1 MSEINFSEKE
11 RVHSRKG
18 YFLYSLGG
26 VTSALPYN
34 MVGTFFVFF
43 YAVKVGLSLELVGL
57 VLILYGLWNAI
68 NDPLFGYYMDKKV
81 TKWGRRVPYII
92 FGTIPLA
99 VGFIMLWYVPWTS
112 QILIFFHAFFMLF
125 LFDTGFTL
133 AITAWA
139 ALYTEMYEEEKERA
153 TVVAIKDTIAFTS
166 SLIGIIFPPL
176 IASAIGWSYTGLI
189 LGIVISI
196 TMYLSLLGT
205 KERKEYQI
213 DEPLPVI
220 PAFRETLKNKPFL
233 IMALTYTLMDCVF
246 AITLIGLPLY
256 AKFVLKMDDALIGFS
271 AVGIALG
278 ALISIPFWRWIYA
291 NKGPK
296 YGLLLAIGIFA
307 GGIWSVFLTKDF
319 ILLVFITLIP
329 GFGIG
334 GIIMTEVPF
343 SAAID
348 YDELITG
355 KRREATY
362 NGILS
367 LIARLAIVL
376 SGLALIIVQ
385 FFFGFEAG
393 SESQTPLALL
403 GLTLLVS
410 LIPFIVAIVGFTVFS
425 SFPINHKR
433 FSEMQ
438 EELKN
443 LHEKRIEELKKS

>member
-1 MSEINFSEKE
+1 MNEKNIIE
-11 RVHSRKG
+11 KDRVHSRRG

-26 VTSALPYN
+26 VTSALPFN
-34 MVGTFFVFF
+34 MIAALFVFF

-57 VLILYGLWNAI
+57 IYILYGLWNAI
-68 NDPLFGYYMDKKV
+68 NDPLFGYYMDKKI
-81 TKWGRRVPYII
+81 TKWGRRVPYIV

-99 VGFIMLWYVPWTS
+99 IGFILLWWVPWS
-112 QILIFFHAFFMLF
+112 SEILIFFHALFMLF

-133 AITAWA
+133 AMTAWA

-153 TVVAIKDTIAFTS
+153 TVVAIKDTISFTS

-176 IASAIGWSYTGLI
+176 IASAVGWSFTGLI
-189 LGIVISI
+189 IGIVATI

-220 PAFRETLKNKPFL
+220 PAFKETLKNKPFL
-233 IMALTYTLMDCVF
+233 NIALTYTIIDSVF

-256 AKFVLKMDDALIGFS
+256 AKFVLKLDEALLGFA
-271 AVGIALG
+271 AVGVALG
-278 ALISIPFWRWIYA
+278 ALISIPFWRWLYA
-291 NKGPK
+291 KKGPK
-296 YGLLLAIGIFA
+296 YPLLLAIGIYA
-307 GGIWSVFLTKDF
+307 LGIWPVFLIRDF
-319 ILLVFITLIP
+319 ILLVFLTLIP
-329 GFGIG
+329 GFGMG

-362 NGILS
+362 NGILT
-367 LIARLAIVL
+367 LIARLSITL

-393 SESQTPLALL
+393 SESQTPLALF

-410 LIPFIVAIVGFTVFS
+410 LIPFIVTVIAFVVFS
-425 SFPINHKR
+425 FFPINLKKFH
-433 FSEMQ
+433 EMM
-438 EELKN
+438 EELKV
-443 LHEKRIEELKKS
+443 LHDKRLEELKKY

>member
-1 MSEINFSEKE
+1 MSEDNISDNE
-11 RVHSRKG
+11 RVHSRQG
-18 YFLYSLGG
+18 YLLYSLGG

-57 VLILYGLWNAI
+57 VFVLYGLWNAV
-68 NDPLFGYYMDKKV
+68 NDPLFGYYMDKKI

-92 FGTIPLA
+92 LGTIPLG
-99 VGFIMLWYVPWTS
+99 VGFILLWWVPWTS
-112 QILIFFHAFFMLF
+112 EILIFFHALFMLF

-133 AITAWA
+133 AMTAWS
-139 ALYTEMYEEEKERA
+139 ALYTEMYEDEKERA

-176 IASAIGWSYTGLI
+176 VASAIGWPLTGLTF
-189 LGIVISI
+189 GIVVSI

-220 PAFRETLKNKPFL
+220 AAFKETFKNKSFV
-233 IMALTYTLMDCVF
+233 IMALTYTLIDSCF
-246 AITLIGLPLY
+246 AITLIALPLY
-256 AKFVLKMDDALIGFS
+256 AKFVLKMDEALIGF
-271 AVGIALG
+271 AALGIALG
-278 ALISIPFWRWIYA
+278 ALIGIPFWRWVYA
-291 NKGPK
+291 KKGPK
-296 YGLLLAIGIFA
+296 YALLFAIGIMA
-307 GGIWSVFLTKDF
+307 VGILPV
-319 ILLVFITLIP
+319 VFIGDFFTLVIVTLIP

-334 GIIMTEVPF
+334 GVLMTEVPF

-348 YDELITG
+348 YDELQTG

-367 LIARLAIVL
+367 LIARLSIAL

-385 FFFGFEAG
+385 FLFGFQAG
-393 SESQTPLALL
+393 SESQTPTALL

-410 LIPFIVAIVGFTVFS
+410 LIPFIVGILALVVFS
-425 SFPINHKR
+425 LFPINYTKFR
-433 FSEMQ
+433 EMND
-438 EELKN
+438 ELKI
-443 LHEKRIEELKKS
+443 LHEKRLQELKKS

>member
-1 MSEINFSEKE
+1 MSGKDQ
-11 RVHSRKG
+11 VHSRRG
-18 YFLYSLGG
+18 HLLYSLGG

-57 VLILYGLWNAI
+57 IYLLYGLWNAI
-68 NDPLFGYYMDKKV
+68 NDPLFGYYMDKKI
-81 TKWGRRVPYII
+81 TKWGRRVPYIV

-99 VGFIMLWYVPWTS
+99 IGFILLWYVPWS
-112 QILIFFHAFFMLF
+112 SEILIFFYALFMLF

-133 AITAWA
+133 AMTAWA

-176 IASAIGWSYTGLI
+176 IASAVGWAFTGLI
-189 LGIVISI
+189 LGIVITI

-205 KERKEYQI
+205 KERREYQI
-213 DEPLPVI
+213 DKPLPIVSAI
-220 PAFRETLKNKPFL
+220 KETFKNKSFV
-233 IMALTYTLMDCVF
+233 IMALTYTLIDTCF

-256 AKFVLKMDDALIGFS
+256 AKFILNLDEALLGFA
-271 AVGIALG
+271 AVGVALG
-278 ALISIPFWRWIYA
+278 ALISIPFWRIIYSR
-291 NKGPK
+291 KGAK

-307 GGIWSVFLTKDF
+307 AGIWPVFLINDF
-319 ILLVFITLIP
+319 IILIIITLIP

-334 GIIMTEVPF
+334 GVLMTELPF

-348 YDELITG
+348 YDELRTG

-362 NGILS
+362 NGILT
-367 LIARLAIVL
+367 LIARLAIAF

-385 FFFGFEAG
+385 YFFGFKAG
-393 SESQTPLALL
+393 SESQSSSALL

-410 LIPFIVAIVGFTVFS
+410 LIPFVVGVLAFIVFS
-425 SFPINHKR
+425 FFPINQNYFR
-433 FSEMQ
+433 EMRSE
-438 EELKN
+438 LN
-443 LHEKRIEELKKS
+443 VLHEKRLEELKKT

>member
-1 MSEINFSEKE
+1 MSEINFEEKDK
-11 RVHSRKG
+11 VHSRRG
-18 YFLYSLGG
+18 YVLYSLGG

-34 MVGTFFVFF
+34 MVGVFFVFF

-57 VLILYGLWNAI
+57 VYILYGLWNAI
-68 NDPLFGYYMDKKV
+68 NDPLFGYYMDKKI

-99 VGFIMLWYVPWTS
+99 IGFILLWWVPWS
-112 QILIFFHAFFMLF
+112 SEILIFFHALFMLF

-133 AITAWA
+133 AMTAWA

-176 IASAIGWSYTGLI
+176 IASAVGWSFTGLI
-189 LGIVISI
+189 LGIVITI

-220 PAFRETLKNKPFL
+220 PAFKETLKNKPFL
-233 IMALTYTLMDCVF
+233 IIALTYTIIDSVF
-246 AITLIGLPLY
+246 AITLMGLPLY
-256 AKFVLKMDDALIGFS
+256 AKFVLKLDEALLGFA
-271 AVGIALG
+271 AVGVALG
-278 ALISIPFWRWIYA
+278 ALISIPFWRWLYA
-291 NKGPK
+291 KKGPK
-296 YGLLLAIGIFA
+296 YPLLLAIGIFA
-307 GGIWSVFLTKDF
+307 LGIWPVFLIRDF
-319 ILLVFITLIP
+319 ILLIFLTLIP
-329 GFGIG
+329 GFGTG

-362 NGILS
+362 NGILT
-367 LIARLAIVL
+367 LIARLAIAL

-385 FFFGFEAG
+385 FFFGFKAG

-410 LIPFIVAIVGFTVFS
+410 LIPFIVAVIALVVFS
-425 SFPINHKR
+425 FFPINLKKFR
-433 FSEMQ
+433 DMMK
-438 EELKN
+438 ELKV
-443 LHEKRIEELKKS
+443 LHDKRLEELKKS

>member
-1 MSEINFSEKE
+1 MNEIDFKEKDKI
-11 RVHSRKG
+11 HSRRG

-26 VTSALPYN
+26 VTSALPYS
-34 MVGTFFVFF
+34 MVGVFFVFF

-57 VLILYGLWNAI
+57 VFILYGLWNAI
-68 NDPLFGYYMDKKV
+68 NDPLLGYYMDKKI
-81 TKWGRRVPYII
+81 TKWGRRVPYIV

-99 VGFIMLWYVPWTS
+99 IGFILLWWVPWS
-112 QILIFFHAFFMLF
+112 SEILIFFHALFMLF
-125 LFDTGFTL
+125 IFDTGFTL
-133 AITAWA
+133 AMTAWS
-139 ALYTEMYEEEKERA
+139 ALYTEMYEDEKERA

-166 SLIGIIFPPL
+166 SLIGIIIPPL
-176 IASAIGWSYTGLI
+176 IASAVGWSFTGLI
-189 LGIVISI
+189 LGIVITI

-213 DEPLPVI
+213 DDPLPVI
-220 PAFRETLKNKPFL
+220 PAFKETLKNKPFL
-233 IMALTYTLMDCVF
+233 VIALTYALVDSCF

-256 AKFVLKMDDALIGFS
+256 AKFVLKMDEALIGFA
-271 AVGIALG
+271 AVGVAIG

-307 GGIWSVFLTKDF
+307 GGIWPVFLIKDF
-319 ILLVFITLIP
+319 SLLIFITLIP
-329 GFGIG
+329 GFGMG
-334 GIIMTEVPF
+334 GIIMTEIPF

-362 NGILS
+362 NGILTF
-367 LIARLAIVL
+367 IARLSIAL

-410 LIPFIVAIVGFTVFS
+410 LIPFIVAVVALIVFS
-425 SFPINHKR
+425 FFPLNYKKFR
-433 FSEMQ
+433 ELM
-438 EELKN
+438 EELKA
-443 LHEKRIEELKKS
+443 LHGKRLEQLKKS